1 MSGASARY
9 SGLRIPVETSTPPRW
24 RKVRSTPFPATAC
37 GSCRKLR
44 SLPCAAS
51 QNRTRF
57 AGLRFCWCGLRARGA
72 ALPCDLRVCLGQG
85 LLRCLAGPFKTGPG
99 LLGSGFVGVGCAQGA
114 LRCLARTCDLRVCLG
129 QGALRCLAIYVFVWG
144 KVCFAVLRCLA
155 GWGGVVFSVRT
166 SPARGSRRRRFRS

>member
-9 SGLRIPVETSTPPRW
+9 SGLRIPVETSTPPRQN
-24 RKVRSTPFPATAC
+24 
-37 GSCRKLR
+37 KLR
-44 SLPCAAS
+44 SAAFPGKAGEHPFRSVCSSS

-72 ALPCDLRVCLGQG
+72 ALPCDLCVCLGQG

-114 LRCLARTCDLRVCLG
+114 LRCLARTAICALVWRKGCFA
-129 QGALRCLAIYVFVWG
+129 ALRFLCLFGAR
-144 KVCFAVLRCLA
+144 FALLSCVVLR
-155 GWGGVVFSVRT
+155 GGEGLLFSVRT

>member
-9 SGLRIPVETSTPPRW
+9 SGLRIPVETSTPPRQN
-24 RKVRSTPFPATAC
+24 
-37 GSCRKLR
+37 KLR
-44 SLPCAAS
+44 FTAFPGKAGEHPFRSVCSSS

-72 ALPCDLRVCLGQG
+72 SLPCDLRVCLGQG
-85 LLRCLAGPFKTGPG
+85 LLRCLAGPFKTGPA
-99 LLGSGFVGVGCAQGA
+99 LLDSGFVGVGCAQGA

-155 GWGGVVFSVRT
+155 GWGGVAFFCQNFT
-166 SPARGSRRRRFRS
+166 GSG